1 MKPARSEQEF
11 QNILRRLELALDAS
25 QIGVWEHSAENEVL
39 WDLQMHR
46 LYATGKTQR
55 EVTADHWV
63 NAIHPDDR
71 ARAQEDF
78 EEAIRCKG
86 DYSSEFR
93 IVLPDGDIRHIR
105 SRAHY
110 YEDGETA
117 TFIGAEWDVTADV
130 MLTREL
136 SVQKAI
142 AEARALALE
151 ASTAQ
156 IEYAAEHDYLTGL
169 PNRRFFDKRFSE
181 LSADCSIERLAI
193 LHVDLD
199 YFKQINDTAG
209 HAAGDAVLKSAALMI
224 ASVVPENGFVARMGG
239 DEFVILIPNF
249 STLGELEI
257 VAQHIVRLLKQ
268 GVSYGGSL
276 LQTGASIGV
285 AWTNDGNAAGLL
297 AESDVALYR
306 SKKLGRNR
314 VEFFAP
320 HLKTGLSRDRQ
331 IAEHVKVGLERG
343 EFVPFYQLQV
353 DARTQSIVGIEALA
367 RWKHPQRG
375 LLTPESFMKVA
386 ATLGLIAEFDAAILR
401 TIIRDRQSWETLGVT
416 VPRIAVNTS
425 AARLSDPTL
434 VDQLK
439 QLQIEP
445 HTLSF
450 EFLETVFLDE
460 IEEDV
465 LSNIAALKQME
476 IDIEVDDFGSGH
488 ASIIGL
494 LKLKPKRLK
503 IDQRLVT
510 PIIKSREQ
518 RSLIRSI
525 VDIAKTLGI
534 GVIAEGV
541 ETPAHARLLRRL
553 GCDTLQG
560 YAIAHPVSS
569 LDLYARLAA
578 AQRDRLAG

>member
-1 MKPARSEQEF
+1 
-11 QNILRRLELALDAS
+11 
-25 QIGVWEHSAENEVL
+25 
-39 WDLQMHR
+39 
-46 LYATGKTQR
+46 
-55 EVTADHWV
+55 
-63 NAIHPDDR
+63 
-71 ARAQEDF
+71 
-78 EEAIRCKG
+78 
-86 DYSSEFR
+86 
-93 IVLPDGDIRHIR
+93 
-105 SRAHY
+105 
-110 YEDGETA
+110 
-117 TFIGAEWDVTADV
+117 
-130 MLTREL
+130 
-136 SVQKAI
+136 
-142 AEARALALE
+142 
-151 ASTAQ
+151 
-156 IEYAAEHDYLTGL
+156 
-169 PNRRFFDKRFSE
+169 
-181 LSADCSIERLAI
+181 
-193 LHVDLD
+193 
-199 YFKQINDTAG
+199 
-209 HAAGDAVLKSAALMI
+209 MI

-249 STLGELEI
+249 ATLGELEI

-320 HLKTGLSRDRQ
+320 HLKTGLSRDRR
-331 IAEHVKVGLERG
+331 IAEHVKIGLERG

-375 LLTPESFMKVA
+375 LLAPESFMKVT

-401 TIIRDRQSWETLGVT
+401 AIIRDRQSWEKAGVI

-439 QLQIEP
+439 QLNIEP

-450 EFLETVFLDE
+450 ELLETVFLDE

-465 LSNIAALKQME
+465 LSNIAALRQME

-503 IDQRLVT
+503 IDQRLVM
-510 PIIKSREQ
+510 PIIESREQ

-541 ETPAHARLLRRL
+541 ETLAHAKLLRRL

-560 YAIAHPVSS
+560 YAIAHPISS
-569 LDLYARLAA
+569 ADLCIRLAA
-578 AQRDRLAG
+578 AQSSKLAG

>member
-1 MKPARSEQEF
+1 
-11 QNILRRLELALDAS
+11 
-25 QIGVWEHSAENEVL
+25 
-39 WDLQMHR
+39 
-46 LYATGKTQR
+46 
-55 EVTADHWV
+55 
-63 NAIHPDDR
+63 
-71 ARAQEDF
+71 
-78 EEAIRCKG
+78 
-86 DYSSEFR
+86 
-93 IVLPDGDIRHIR
+93 
-105 SRAHY
+105 
-110 YEDGETA
+110 
-117 TFIGAEWDVTADV
+117 
-130 MLTREL
+130 
-136 SVQKAI
+136 
-142 AEARALALE
+142 
-151 ASTAQ
+151 
-156 IEYAAEHDYLTGL
+156 
-169 PNRRFFDKRFSE
+169 
-181 LSADCSIERLAI
+181 
-193 LHVDLD
+193 
-199 YFKQINDTAG
+199 
-209 HAAGDAVLKSAALMI
+209 MI

-239 DEFVILIPNF
+239 DEFVVLIPNF

-257 VAQHIVRLLKQ
+257 VAQHIVRLLRQ

-285 AWTNDGNAAGLL
+285 AWTNDGSAAGLL

-320 HLKTGLSRDRQ
+320 HLKSGLSRDRR

-343 EFVPFYQLQV
+343 EFIPFYQLQV

-367 RWKHPQRG
+367 RWRHPQRG
-375 LLTPESFMKVA
+375 LLAPESFMKVA

-401 TIIRDRQSWETLGVT
+401 AIIRDRQSWETLGVT

-450 EFLETVFLDE
+450 ELLETVFLDE
-460 IEEDV
+460 IEDDV
-465 LSNIAALKQME
+465 LTNIAALKQME

-503 IDQRLVT
+503 IDQRLVM

-525 VDIAKTLGI
+525 VGIAKTLGI

-541 ETPAHARLLRRL
+541 ETLAHARLLRRL

-569 LDLYARLAA
+569 LDLCARLAA
-578 AQRDRLAG
+578 AQRVGLAG